1 MTGCGGQDR
10 QGQSVHKVEAS
21 QEQTHPGDSEEK
33 GSKAEVRRLR
43 LFCWQ
48 VKGRQNFNDLSDV
61 GYSKAPEQSW
71 LRHDCGECG
80 PW

>member
-43 LFCWQ
+43 LFC
-48 VKGRQNFNDLSDV
+48 
-61 GYSKAPEQSW
+61 
-71 LRHDCGECG
+71 
-80 PW
+80 